1 MLKGI
6 SPLIN
11 PELLMILVSVEHRD
25 KIVLADNISLVK
37 LIIRLK
43 NS

>member
-11 PELLMILVSVEHRD
+11 PELLVSVEHRD